1 MIPAMEAAHARG
13 NTLMIQAH
21 ARRSSQN
28 GFTLIEIM
36 VVVVIIGLLAAFIVP
51 QVMGRVDEARVTK
64 VKGDVQMLE
73 TALSMYRLD
82 TARYP
87 TSQQGLMALVTKPED
102 PAVRNWKTGGYLSR
116 VSKDPW
122 GNEYRYAYPGQ
133 KGREYDLY
141 SLGPDGQEGTE
152 ETDKDNVGNWN
163 LDN

>member
-1 MIPAMEAAHARG
+1 MIPALEAAHARG
-13 NTLMIQAH
+13 INLMIQAH
-21 ARRSSQN
+21 APRSSQN

-51 QVMGRVDEARVTK
+51 QVMGRVDEARITK

-87 TSQQGLMALVTKPED
+87 TSQQGLLALVTKPED
-102 PAVRNWKTGGYLSR
+102 PAVRNWKSGGYLSR

-141 SLGPDGQEGTE
+141 SLGPDGQEGTD

>member
-1 MIPAMEAAHARG
+1 MQHSPAFAPRG
-13 NTLMIQAH
+13 RQ
-21 ARRSSQN
+21 R

-51 QVMGRVDEARVTK
+51 NVMNRVDEARITK
-64 VKGDVQMLE
+64 VRGDIQAFE

-82 TARYP
+82 NARYP
-87 TSQQGLMALVTKPED
+87 SSAQGLRALVQKPDD
-102 PAVRNWKTGGYLSR
+102 PTVRNWKPGGYLQR

-122 GNEYRYAYPGQ
+122 GSEYRYAYPGVR
-133 KGREYDLY
+133 GREYDLY
-141 SLGPDGQEGTE
+141 SLGPDGQEGTD

>member
-1 MIPAMEAAHARG
+1 MQHAQDRPVAG
-13 NTLMIQAH
+13 WQ
-21 ARRSSQN
+21 R

-51 QVMGRVDEARVTK
+51 QVMGRVDEARITK
-64 VKGDVQMLE
+64 VKGDIQMLE

-87 TSQQGLMALVTKPED
+87 TTEQGLMALVTKPDD
-102 PAVRNWKTGGYLSR
+102 PAVRNWKPGGYLSR

-122 GNEYRYAYPGQ
+122 GNEYRYVYPGT

-141 SLGPDGQEGTE
+141 SLGPDGQEGTPE
-152 ETDKDNVGNWN
+152 SDQDNVGNWN